1 MKNKK
6 SPNDQKSKPTR
17 LDRLVMWF
25 IRNTPRLNR
34 IFQYGLT
41 EAYELGYNRG
51 VLKGS
56 KINGKTSYRKAK
68 KALNDIYSVKR
79 IPKAKA

>member
-1 MKNKK
+1 MKTKHQ
-6 SPNDQKSKPTR
+6 DQKVVPSR
-17 LDRLVMWF
+17 VDRLVMWL
-25 IRNTPRLNR
+25 IRNIPRVNR

-41 EAYELGYNRG
+41 EAYELGYKNG

-68 KALNDIYSVKR
+68 NVLNDMYTTKKV
-79 IPKAKA
+79 PKAKA